1 MTIADFNRGGEFSAD
16 LLDEFGKSGNS
27 LVDDLWTKS
36 ATSIKQRDAIA
47 TSLFET
53 LLAGSPRSLRAR
65 FHSIIRRL
73 PLPWKLSWSL
83 YGYRTM
89 RGDSALWA
97 DTVFALLV
105 RMPLAT
111 TLYQG
116 EHYGYARAVIQKC
129 LYALMFVNA
138 DGLDYEKHLAPRM
151 AEILDVMRWY
161 ANNFP
166 NEKPDTGIV
175 SVPISG
181 FLYNHREHGKLAK
194 STKSEFE
201 DFYKFLDE
209 HINVH
214 LELNGQWSA
223 LHKYMFDALGK
234 DRSESRLLKLSDNT
248 DELVRNFT
256 ISLSNIVG
264 PALAKYLVSDDS
276 RELADFLASL
286 PANERAGK
294 LLLML
299 KARELWWGN
308 IALDPASTFGVL
320 HRELHKF
327 SCWRDLNDTIR
338 RLADLQMEA
347 SDQQMA
353 ELVNSLA
360 GAGNIIAEV
369 TVKRALRCCK
379 TGKYPKTLHALK
391 SLPVTGEITQPPF
404 FDETLKR
411 VRRGLLWT

>member
-1 MTIADFNRGGEFSAD
+1 MTITDFNRGGEFSAD
-16 LLDEFGKSGNS
+16 LLDEFGKSGNF
-27 LVDDLWTKS
+27 LVDGLWTKS

-47 TSLFET
+47 ISLFET
-53 LLAGSPRSLRAR
+53 LLAGSSRSLRAR

-89 RGDSALWA
+89 RGNSALWA
-97 DTVFALLV
+97 DTVVALLV

-111 TLYQG
+111 TLYQS

-129 LYALMFVNA
+129 LYGLMAVNA
-138 DGLDYEKHLAPRM
+138 DGLDYEKYLWPRM
-151 AEILDVMRWY
+151 SEILDVMRWY
-161 ANNFP
+161 AENFP
-166 NEKPDTGIV
+166 NEKKDAGIV
-175 SVPISG
+175 AMPISG
-181 FLYNHREHGKLAK
+181 FLYNHREHGKLTGSIRK
-194 STKSEFE
+194 EFE
-201 DFYKFLDE
+201 DFYKFLDDN
-209 HINVH
+209 INVH
-214 LELNGQWSA
+214 LELNGQWST
-223 LHKYMFDALGK
+223 LHKYMFDALEE
-234 DRSESRLLKLSDNT
+234 DRGESRLLKLSDNA

-264 PALAKYLVSDDS
+264 TALAKYLVSDDS
-276 RELADFLASL
+276 RKLADFLASL
-286 PANERAGK
+286 AANERAGT

-299 KARELWWGN
+299 KAREFWSGN
-308 IALDPASTFGVL
+308 IALNPATTYGVL

-327 SCWRDLNDTIR
+327 SCWKDLNDTIR

-353 ELVNSLA
+353 ELVDSLA

-369 TVKRALRCCK
+369 TVRRALRCCK
-379 TGKYPKTLHALK
+379 TGEYPKTLYALK
-391 SLPVTGEITQPPF
+391 SLPVTGEITDPPF

-411 VRRGLLWT
+411 VRRGLLWN